1 MTAGPNVDAIGA
13 VVEYVRQTFAIDPT
27 RVYMRGETIWM
38 ANRKHTM
45 DLATVLDRVERMQSV
60 EWTDEGRDIMWHAL
74 YRDLLIAISQNK
86 CADPIAC
93 ASAALRPGTI
103 TDEAGT

>member
-1 MTAGPNVDAIGA
+1 
-13 VVEYVRQTFAIDPT
+13 
-27 RVYMRGETIWM
+27 M
-38 ANRKHTM
+38 ANRRHTM

-60 EWTDEGRDIMWHAL
+60 EWSDEGRDIMWHAL

-103 TDEAGT
+103 TDEAGI

>member
-1 MTAGPNVDAIGA
+1 MASPNVDAIGA

-27 RVYMRGETIWM
+27 RVYMTGKTIWM

-60 EWTDEGRDIMWHAL
+60 EWSDEGRDIMWHAL

-86 CADPIAC
+86 CADLIAC

-103 TDEAGT
+103 LDEAGV